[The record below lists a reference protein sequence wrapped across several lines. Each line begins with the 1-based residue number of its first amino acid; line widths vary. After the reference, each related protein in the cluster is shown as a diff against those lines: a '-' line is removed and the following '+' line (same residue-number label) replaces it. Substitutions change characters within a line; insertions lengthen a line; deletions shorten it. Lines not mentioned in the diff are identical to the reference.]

1 MTSASEGSTPTTTT
15 VFVMTKKMV
24 AEFDEKMSGLLF
36 RWYRLGYG
44 GQMEIERPN
53 GKKIS
58 YAGVGF
64 DGSPRE
70 VYWGTWSED
79 FFQDEIPKILSNVA
93 DLAIRAKEDVSK
105 SIDEAVNSLIRL
117 IEKFYGAMVSVD
129 QRLMG
134 DGIRM
139 GVRRD
144 ATVKIESVKEYTRAV
159 AELMKRINATQCQ
172 QRLDAN
178 DSKELFGLRPNI
190 WGFSIDLIELFRR
203 IKRKV
208 RGLQNSK
215 EKA

>member
-1 MTSASEGSTPTTTT
+1 MGASEGATSTNTS
-15 VFVMTKKMV
+15 VFVMTQKMV

-36 RWYRLGYG
+36 RWHRLGYG

-58 YAGVGF
+58 YEGVGF
-64 DGSPRE
+64 DGSPRD

-79 FFQDEIPKILSNVA
+79 FFQDEVPKILSNVA

-105 SIDEAVNSLIRL
+105 SVDEAVNSLTRL
-117 IEKFYGAMVSVD
+117 IEKFYSEMVSVD

-134 DGIRM
+134 DGVRM

-144 ATVKIESVKEYTRAV
+144 ATLKIESVKEYTRAV
-159 AELMKRINATQCQ
+159 AELMRRMNATQCQ

-178 DSKELFGLRPNI
+178 DNKELFGLRPSFL
-190 WGFSIDLIELFRR
+190 GFSIDLKELFRR
-203 IKRKV
+203 GKRKV
-208 RGLQNSK
+208 RSLQNSK

>member
-1 MTSASEGSTPTTTT
+1 MTGTSESTNPTNTT

-36 RWYRLGYG
+36 RWHRLGYG
-44 GQMEIERPN
+44 GEMEIERPN

-79 FFQDEIPKILSNVA
+79 FFQDEVPKILSNVA
-93 DLAIRAKEDVSK
+93 DFAIRAEEDVSK

-117 IEKFYGAMVSVD
+117 IEKFYREMVRVD

-134 DGIRM
+134 DGVRV

-144 ATVKIESVKEYTRAV
+144 ATVKIESIKEYTRAV
-159 AELMKRINATQCQ
+159 AELMKRMSATQCQ

-178 DSKELFGLRPNI
+178 DSKELFGLRPSL
-190 WGFSIDLIELFRR
+190 WGFSIDLKELFRR
-203 IKRKV
+203 IKKKIRRV
-208 RGLQNSK
+208 QDGK